1 MNFVFNSYFL
11 KINEFENEKFFEQIE
26 KVDVE
31 IPRALVDFLGDMEIN
46 LEKPS
51 YYNEKS
57 KTTYIK
63 YHICGE
69 IISFDSPR
77 STGADP
83 NTIYADGLHPIYKLP
98 DDDRVSIYFTEN
110 VEMRE
115 PFLSDMAFEMNI
127 IIEVQ

>member
-1 MNFVFNSYFL
+1 MNFAFNSYFL
-11 KINEFENEKFFEQIE
+11 KINEFENEKFYEE
-26 KVDVE
+26 MERTEVE
-31 IPRALVDFLGDMEIN
+31 IPRALVDFLGDMEID

-51 YYNEKS
+51 YYKEKS
-57 KTTYIK
+57 KAIYIK

-77 STGADP
+77 SACADP

-98 DDDRVSIYFTEN
+98 DDERVSIYFTEN

-115 PFLSDMAFEMNI
+115 PFLNDMAFEMNI
-127 IIEVQ
+127 TVELA